1 MEGLPIVQGATEFDD
16 EIFGITHILLIKER
30 LYYVSKLY
38 QSLLKTNE
46 TMSYLIHLWENMFDK
61 DKGLCV

>member
-46 TMSYLIHLWENMFDK
+46 TMSYLIHL
-61 DKGLCV
+61 